1 MSQLMPDDATA
12 RRRRYRNGYGGEASQ
27 AEQQA
32 GLSAL
37 ISIAQR
43 IDRGDKGAP
52 EHGWAAVGAPR
63 QPVWLVEHPRV
74 GVGGPQHRRDVARR
88 INTGALALQV
98 KRLSRGTVEKVS
110 HYGPMISRE
119 APPQRRLRKATFR
132 PLLSRADR
140 VWVAFL
146 SLCWAICL
154 VAFWV
159 WWLEPVHQT
168 STFGTILNGTVLLYL
183 TGFPIFFVVAVNR
196 LREVSRRVPIPR
208 LRVAFIVT
216 RAPSE
221 PWDVARATL
230 IAMLSQEFPL
240 PYDVWLA
247 DESPTSEILRW
258 CFANGVIVSSRQ
270 GVEAYHRPSWPRRTK
285 CKEGNLAY
293 FYDHWGYRSYD
304 VVAQLDCDH
313 RPSPT
318 YLAAMVRP
326 FADPAVG
333 YVAAP
338 SVCDANASESWS
350 ARGRLYA
357 EATFHGAFQ
366 LGHSAGWSPL
376 CIGSHYAVRT
386 AALRDIGG
394 IGPELAEDFATS
406 FLLNTAGWHG
416 AFAIDAEA
424 HGDGPGTFAAML
436 VQEFQWSKSL
446 TVVLL
451 KLVPRNLRRLD
462 WPHRLRFVYA
472 LCFYLL
478 LVTCTV
484 AGLLLAPVAAV
495 TGKPWMNVNYLA
507 FLVHW
512 WSLSIWLIALAVFL
526 RKRGLLRPQ
535 NAPIISWENWL
546 YVLVRWPYIA
556 RGLCSAVFRVVR
568 PRAET
573 FKVTPKGVGGL
584 ESLPASLLFPYIL
597 LSVGC
602 AVSAIVG
609 ESADHAV
616 GYVFLCIL
624 AAFIYS
630 VVSILVPLLHA
641 REMGIR
647 AGVSAG
653 VALRKTSI
661 VPMIIGILSL
671 LPVAYAAI
679 HYPAAA
685 EHAHAPWK
693 TILFEFQWRSL
704 F

>member
-1 MSQLMPDDATA
+1 MVLHQRCDRLEPPGGGGLPPAELATA
-12 RRRRYRNGYGGEASQ
+12 DEVQGREPGLLLRPLGLPQLRRCG
-27 AEQQA
+27 
-32 GLSAL
+32 
-37 ISIAQR
+37 
-43 IDRGDKGAP
+43 
-52 EHGWAAVGAPR
+52 AVGLRSP
-63 QPVWLVEHPRV
+63 
-74 GVGGPQHRRDVARR
+74 
-88 INTGALALQV
+88 ALADLP
-98 KRLSRGTVEKVS
+98 RCN
-110 HYGPMISRE
+110 GP
-119 APPQRRLRKATFR
+119 
-132 PLLSRADR
+132 
-140 VWVAFL
+140 
-146 SLCWAICL
+146 
-154 VAFWV
+154 
-159 WWLEPVHQT
+159 
-168 STFGTILNGTVLLYL
+168 
-183 TGFPIFFVVAVNR
+183 
-196 LREVSRRVPIPR
+196 
-208 LRVAFIVT
+208 
-216 RAPSE
+216 
-221 PWDVARATL
+221 
-230 IAMLSQEFPL
+230 
-240 PYDVWLA
+240 
-247 DESPTSEILRW
+247 
-258 CFANGVIVSSRQ
+258 
-270 GVEAYHRPSWPRRTK
+270 
-285 CKEGNLAY
+285 
-293 FYDHWGYRSYD
+293 
-304 VVAQLDCDH
+304 
-313 RPSPT
+313 
-318 YLAAMVRP
+318 P

-386 AALRDIGG
+386 AALSDIGG

-451 KLVPRNLRRLD
+451 KLVPSNLRRLD

-478 LVTCTV
+478 LVTSTV

-573 FKVTPKGVGGL
+573 FKVTPKGSAGLSPFRRACSSPISCLVLAAPCPQSLANRRIMLSDMSSSASWVHSSIPWSPPGATAARTGNGYSSWSICWSRVAEDQHCADDHRDPLLAPGGICGY
-584 ESLPASLLFPYIL
+584 SLPGSSGACARTVEGHSFPI
-597 LSVGC
+597 
-602 AVSAIVG
+602 
-609 ESADHAV
+609 
-616 GYVFLCIL
+616 
-624 AAFIYS
+624 
-630 VVSILVPLLHA
+630 
-641 REMGIR
+641 
-647 AGVSAG
+647 
-653 VALRKTSI
+653 
-661 VPMIIGILSL
+661 
-671 LPVAYAAI
+671 PVAFAVLRI
-679 HYPAAA
+679 PGL
-685 EHAHAPWK
+685 
-693 TILFEFQWRSL
+693 IRSWL
-704 F
+704 